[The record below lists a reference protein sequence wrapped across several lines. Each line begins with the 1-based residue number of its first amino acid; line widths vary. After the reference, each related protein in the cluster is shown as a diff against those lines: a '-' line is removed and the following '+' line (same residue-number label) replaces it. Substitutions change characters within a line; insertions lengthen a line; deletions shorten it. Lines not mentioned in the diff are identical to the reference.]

1 MCLPLSIHNPETPLG
16 VSRGLIFPL
25 SGVYATIG
33 QPRTRGYQ
41 MTEFIIF
48 AGVFAVLGLLWL
60 ILTLDHWGPLHRA
73 MLEMER
79 WEQQEAERKSK
90 GA

>member
-1 MCLPLSIHNPETPLG
+1 
-16 VSRGLIFPL
+16 
-25 SGVYATIG
+25 
-33 QPRTRGYQ
+33 

-79 WEQQEAERKSK
+79 WEQQEAERKNK